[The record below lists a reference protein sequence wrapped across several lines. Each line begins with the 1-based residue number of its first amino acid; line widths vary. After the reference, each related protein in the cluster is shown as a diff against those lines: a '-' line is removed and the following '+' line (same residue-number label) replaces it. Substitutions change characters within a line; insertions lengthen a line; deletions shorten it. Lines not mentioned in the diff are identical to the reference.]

1 MERSLVVVVEELAKF
16 SSELLATATVPP
28 VVRAEPVIELFPL
41 AVKVVPLATETTPV
55 PEAASEPTVSLPP
68 TPKVP
73 LDTTTAAPSANLFA
87 PLVFNVP
94 PETLTFA
101 AADVPLRDV
110 VPLEAVTVP
119 APKFALT
126 VPPFSA

>member
-1 MERSLVVVVEELAKF
+1 MERSLVVVVEELAKVSF
-16 SSELLATATVPP
+16 ELLAMATVPP
-28 VVRAEPVIELFPL
+28 VARAEPVIELFPL
-41 AVKVVPLATETTPV
+41 AVKVVPLATVTTPV
-55 PEAASEPTVSLPP
+55 PEAASEPTASLPP

-73 LDTTTAAPSANLFA
+73 LETDTAAPLSNLSA
-87 PLVFNVP
+87 PLVFSVP
-94 PETLTFA
+94 PTTFTTV

-110 VPLEAVTVP
+110 EPLEAVTVP